1 MITENSYIANGKYMG
16 AVTLYGLSTDDKPT
30 NVGNGSKFIEV
41 DNAGKADTPYE
52 YYFDAENS
60 KWYPETSEES
70 DANGDS

>member
-1 MITENSYIANGKYMG
+1 MITESNYIKDGKYMG
-16 AVTLYGLSTDDKPT
+16 AVTFYGLSTDTKPT

-60 KWYPETSEES
+60 AWYPEVES
-70 DANGDS
+70 DTVGE